1 MNILTFDTLKF
12 AKRLEEAGFTERQAE
27 TLAEEQA
34 AFAEDQAKAVSENL
48 ATKADLRDQETRL
61 GARIDAVDT
70 KVSVIGAELAMVK
83 WLVSGIGFGVLLLVL
98 RSFWPV

>member
-34 AFAEDQAKAVSENL
+34 AFAEDQAKAASENL
-48 ATKADLRDQETRL
+48 ATKTDLEALKAEILKWMFGGML
-61 GARIDAVDT
+61 GQVAVLT
-70 KVSVIGAELAMVK
+70 ALIK
-83 WLVSGIGFGVLLLVL
+83 LL
-98 RSFWPV
+98 

>member
-34 AFAEDQAKAVSENL
+34 AFAEEQAKAASENL
-48 ATKADLRDQETRL
+48 ATKADLEVLR
-61 GARIDAVDT
+61 
-70 KVSVIGAELAMVK
+70 AELAMVK